1 MEIAII
7 TIGVAYC
14 AFHAVCIVKELR
26 SSARRSS
33 RRAVSNADTLEVR

>member
-1 MEIAII
+1 MDIAII

-26 SSARRSS
+26 SARRSS
-33 RRAVSNADTLEVR
+33 RRAVSLSDTLEVR